1 MICGCYTQFYIIFL
15 ILAFLEMKTL
25 CFILFAC
32 TAAYFMDDVRADWDN
47 WKDNDEKLFY
57 VIDLVNEIEIK
68 LKCIEDMTMR
78 LNILEVFVYLA
89 QKDVDTGLDKV
100 DNWYTNQEM
109 AKNLTDMTTYRK
121 YRK

>member
-1 MICGCYTQFYIIFL
+1 MGIRLLFL
-15 ILAFLEMKTL
+15 CTETIKTL
-25 CFILFAC
+25 IGIQFK
-32 TAAYFMDDVRADWDN
+32 N

>member
-1 MICGCYTQFYIIFL
+1 
-15 ILAFLEMKTL
+15 
-25 CFILFAC
+25 
-32 TAAYFMDDVRADWDN
+32 MDDVRAADWDN
-47 WKDNDEKLFY
+47 WKNNDEKLFY

-109 AKNLTDMTTYRK
+109 AKNLTDMTTYRNN
-121 YRK
+121 RK